1 MVSGFRSRFSVLNS
15 SCLRNQIQITGQ
27 PIPRRPDVPINGVD
41 GAKLAGADLGGAEV
55 SGLNLTTLADFAGLK
70 VSDDQ
75 MFALLDAM
83 GVTVRA
89 RSR

>member
-1 MVSGFRSRFSVLNS
+1 
-15 SCLRNQIQITGQ
+15 
-27 PIPRRPDVPINGVD
+27 
-41 GAKLAGADLGGAEV
+41 V